1 MIFYD
6 SNMVLSAAEKF
17 LSSRNAIQDSEN
29 KEFKEN
35 LENLSQKIAEAK
47 KEIENFSLEPDESF
61 LNNKT
66 NKTNKTKD

>member
-6 SNMVLSAAEKF
+6 NNIVLSAAEKF
-17 LSSRNAIQDSEN
+17 LSGRNAIQDSEN

-35 LENLSQKIAEAK
+35 FENLSETIAEAK

-61 LNNKT
+61 LND
-66 NKTNKTKD
+66 KTNKTKD